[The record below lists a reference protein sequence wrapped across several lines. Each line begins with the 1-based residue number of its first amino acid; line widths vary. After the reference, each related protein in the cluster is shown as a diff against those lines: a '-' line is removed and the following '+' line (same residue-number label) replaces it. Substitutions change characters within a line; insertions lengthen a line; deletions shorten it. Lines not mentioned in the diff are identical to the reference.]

1 MSIFGDEN
9 LKKSMYDEYRIG
21 MEYGFSNGFIE
32 GYKTGYNDG
41 KSLKGDDIISRKE
54 AIKAIHD
61 EAIKAIHDE
70 YDEITNI
77 DESGEWIAS
86 NIEEIIQRLPIPSM
100 GEVTE

>member
-61 EAIKAIHDE
+61 E